1 MVINDLKQV
10 CQQCSGSGRQAA
22 FTEWGIAQINPDGRC
37 HTCRGRGFELTALGH
52 ELLELL
58 RPFVEEIVADR
69 QPAPPKEAHDE
80 AP

>member
-10 CQQCSGSGRQAA
+10 CQQCAGSGRQAA
-22 FTEWGIAQINPDGRC
+22 FSEWGIAQINPDGRC
-37 HTCRGRGFELTALGH
+37 HACRGRGFVLTALGH

-58 RPFVEEIVADR
+58 RPFIEEIVADR
-69 QPAPPKEAHDE
+69 RPAPPKEAQDE